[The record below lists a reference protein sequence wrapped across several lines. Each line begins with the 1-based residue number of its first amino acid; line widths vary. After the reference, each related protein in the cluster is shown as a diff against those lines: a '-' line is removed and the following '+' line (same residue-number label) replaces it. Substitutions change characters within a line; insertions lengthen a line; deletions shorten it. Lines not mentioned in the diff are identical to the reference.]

1 MSTQDTLALY
11 EDLRSR
17 KEEPAWRLLA
27 ALQSPAICACL
38 RSLYLTEKSLATSA
52 FHERL
57 HRQLEIVRRAG
68 ADLPKAASE
77 YASDWIDLGWLKRY
91 FPQGAAEEVLELTAP
106 AVEAIRYVLRLSRP
120 RATATESRLA
130 SVVLLLQTLAE
141 ETDENPETRLAGL
154 LAERERLNAEI
165 QAVRAGKVT
174 QLAPERA
181 TERAREVLAQAE
193 ELLGDFVRVQEL
205 LAKINLQL
213 RRELVENDGA
223 RGDTL
228 ERIFNGIDVVK
239 QTEAGRAF
247 DAFWR
252 LLVDP
257 AASARFEA
265 ALTQIMARP
274 FLSSLEP
281 SERRSLSKLKNRM
294 VEQAANVHSVQA
306 SFATGLQSFVRSRE
320 FREQRRLVAL
330 LRSAVM
336 SAMSAAEQLRPNQ
349 KIDFHLMRTSAAISS
364 ASQWTLHDPTI
375 HAVEGGM
382 TAVEASDA
390 RLEDIEDLVQRSE
403 IDMRSLRRNLAEAL
417 SEAQDYLSI
426 GQVLDRYPAEQG
438 LGSVVGYMQL
448 ATRYASP
455 TDRRETVRWEG
466 GDGVWRRA
474 DAPLFYFSKECAD
487 ELLQ

>member
-1 MSTQDTLALY
+1 MSMQDTLALY
-11 EDLRSR
+11 EDLRAR
-17 KEEPAWRLLA
+17 KEEPAWKLLA
-27 ALQSPAICACL
+27 TLQSPAICACL
-38 RSLYLTEKSLATSA
+38 QSLFLTDKSLASSA

-57 HRQLEIVRRAG
+57 HRQLEIVRRAS
-68 ADLPKAASE
+68 ADLPKAANE
-77 YASDWIDLGWLKRY
+77 YASDWIDLGWLKRH
-91 FPQGAAEEVLELTAP
+91 FPQGATEEVLELTAP
-106 AVEAIRYVLRLSRP
+106 AVEAIRYVLRMSRP

-130 SVVLLLQTLAE
+130 SVVFLLQTLAE

-154 LAERERLNAEI
+154 LAEQERLNAEI
-165 QAVRAGKVT
+165 QAVLEGKVT
-174 QLAPERA
+174 QLAPESAR
-181 TERAREVLAQAE
+181 ERAREVLAQAD

-223 RGDTL
+223 RGYTL

-252 LLVDP
+252 LLVNP

-265 ALTQIMARP
+265 ALTQVMARP

-294 VEQAANVHSVQA
+294 VEQAANVHTVQA

-330 LRSAVM
+330 LRSAVL
-336 SAMSAAEQLRPNQ
+336 SAMSAAEEFRPNQ

-364 ASQWTLHDPTI
+364 ASQWALHDPTL
-375 HAVEGGM
+375 HAVDGDM
-382 TAVEASDA
+382 TDVQASDA
-390 RLEDIEDLVQRSE
+390 RLEDIEDLVHRSE

-417 SEAQDYLSI
+417 RAAQDYLSI
-426 GQVLDRYPAEQG
+426 GQVLDRYPAAQG

-455 TDRRETVRWEG
+455 TDQRETVRWKG
-466 GDGVWRRA
+466 GDGVWRRS

>member
-11 EDLRSR
+11 EDLRAR
-17 KEEPAWRLLA
+17 KEEPAWKLLA
-27 ALQSPAICACL
+27 TLQSPAICACL
-38 RSLYLTEKSLATSA
+38 QFLFQTDKALATSA

-57 HRQLEIVRRAG
+57 HRQLEIVRRVG
-68 ADLPKAASE
+68 ADLPKAANE
-77 YASDWIDLGWLKRY
+77 YASDWIDLGWLKRH
-91 FPQGAAEEVLELTAP
+91 FPQGASEELLELTAP

-174 QLAPERA
+174 QLAPASAR
-181 TERAREVLAQAE
+181 ERAREVLAQAD

-265 ALTQIMARP
+265 ALTQVLARP

-281 SERRSLSKLKNRM
+281 TERRALSKLKNRM

-306 SFATGLQSFVRSRE
+306 SFASGLQSFVRSRE

-336 SAMSAAEQLRPNQ
+336 SAMTVAEELRPNQ

-364 ASQWTLHDPTI
+364 ASQWALHDPTL

-382 TAVEASDA
+382 TEVKASDA
-390 RLEDIEDLVQRSE
+390 RLEDIEGLVQRSE
-403 IDMRSLRRNLAEAL
+403 IDMRALRQNLAEAL
-417 SEAQDYLSI
+417 IAAQDYLSI

-438 LGSVVGYMQL
+438 LGSVVGYLQL

-455 TDRRETVRWEG
+455 TDRRETIRWEG